1 MDISGVKEYLRLEV
15 DEDDRIVQSLLDS
28 AVLFLENAGV
38 PRQEENELYR
48 LALRMLAS
56 HWYENREVIG
66 KNTNLSYGLESII
79 HQLRL
84 SEPNT
89 GGSDSL
95 ANRENA

>member
-1 MDISGVKEYLRLEV
+1 MNISDVKEYLRLEI

-48 LALRMLAS
+48 LALCMLVS

-84 SEPNT
+84 TE
-89 GGSDSL
+89 GSDGF